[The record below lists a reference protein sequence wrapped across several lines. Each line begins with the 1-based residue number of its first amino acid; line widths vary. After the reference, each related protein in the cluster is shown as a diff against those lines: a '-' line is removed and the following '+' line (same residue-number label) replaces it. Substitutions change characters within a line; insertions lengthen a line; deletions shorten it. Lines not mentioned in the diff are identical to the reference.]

1 MNLVPGANV
10 VLDNI
15 TVNQYSGNF
24 IEATG
29 NTKLTM
35 TSSQFYNLDLS
46 QSTPFIKLSKLNEAT
61 SGVLIQ
67 NILFENVQVMHSLF
81 LLEKSNS
88 KAILFLNITMRNLK
102 SKPMV
107 KKDSLDLEYENE
119 WVGGICLLGR
129 DSQFTLQNSLFEN
142 IYSHCIGLK
151 STIVNLSHNTFTN
164 AGLEDP
170 LMKVTDGSIS
180 ERSGVSWLN
189 LQSPVINSR
198 SYVTSCKFIENK
210 IIPKYGGVSLL

>member
-15 TVNQYSGNF
+15 TVNEYSGNF

-61 SGVLIQ
+61 SGVLFQ
-67 NILFENVQVMHSLF
+67 NILFENVRVKHSLF

-88 KAILFLNITMRNLK
+88 RAILFLNITMRNLTL
-102 SKPMV
+102 KPII
-107 KKDSLDLEYENE
+107 KKESLDLQYENE

-129 DSQFTLQNSLFEN
+129 DSEFTLRNSLFEN

-151 STIVNLSHNTFTN
+151 SVVFTFENNTFTN

-170 LMKVTDGSIS
+170 PLKITDGSIS

-189 LQSPVINSR
+189 LQSSILNAL

-210 IIPKYGGVSLL
+210 IIPKYGGVSLS